1 MSGSR
6 AIVTNELVKETKKE
20 AVELGAPADSRSFQ
34 ICQKKRGG
42 AVLTRSAALFFKR
55 LYFAL

>member
-6 AIVTNELVKETKKE
+6 AIVTNELVKERKKE

-34 ICQKKRGG
+34 ICQK
-42 AVLTRSAALFFKR
+42 T
-55 LYFAL
+55 